1 MPRGKKKRT
10 GTPNPGQSD
19 GKGLTK
25 KEGVERALAELVR
38 DAQPLAIQQHIKERY
53 GLDMER
59 SHISNYKTNLL
70 KQGAGRRTAVRKSEG
85 RAAAPS
91 PAAANGFSLDEIRA
105 VKEIVDRI
113 GAEKVRQLA
122 EALAK

>member
-1 MPRGKKKRT
+1 MPRGRKKNT
-10 GTPNPGQSD
+10 GAPRSGQAN
-19 GKGLTK
+19 GLTK
-25 KEGVERALAELVR
+25 KEAVERALAELGR

-70 KQGAGRRTAVRKSEG
+70 KQRRTTARKPGG
-85 RAAAPS
+85 RVVAP
-91 PAAANGFSLDEIRA
+91 PHAAANGFSLDEIRA

>member
-1 MPRGKKKRT
+1 MPRGRKKQ
-10 GTPNPGQSD
+10 PGPSN
-19 GKGLTK
+19 GKGVTK
-25 KEGVERALAELVR
+25 KEAVERALAELGR

-70 KQGAGRRTAVRKSEG
+70 KQRRTTARKPGG
-85 RAAAPS
+85 RA
-91 PAAANGFSLDEIRA
+91 AAANGFSLDEIRA